1 MKLMVGR
8 GSDGCLAPAI
18 ALLAAGVVSVPRV
31 GS

>member
-8 GSDGCLAPAI
+8 GSDGCSAPTI
-18 ALLAAGVVSVPRV
+18 ALSATRAVSVSQV